1 MNEVLCGHGFFV
13 CLGFFS
19 SSSQADRDRGSVDRK
34 GPGAKTTPNDSGVP
48 TISLNKKQSLVP
60 PVQPAV
66 DVDSPS
72 NNATSTTTIEAHSD
86 GKVAH

>member
-1 MNEVLCGHGFFV
+1 MWSWFFV

-48 TISLNKKQSLVP
+48 TISLNKKHSLVP

-86 GKVAH
+86 SKVAH